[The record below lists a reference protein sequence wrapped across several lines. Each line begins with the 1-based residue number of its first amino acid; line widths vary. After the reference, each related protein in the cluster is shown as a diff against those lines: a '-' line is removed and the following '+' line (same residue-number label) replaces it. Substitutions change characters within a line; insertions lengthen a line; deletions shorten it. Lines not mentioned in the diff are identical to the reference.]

1 MSELTSSERK
11 HFEQIFQFLEEKR
24 LEKTKVDFW
33 IPEIWNEIGYRN
45 AEKKQSGQIKVNPF
59 HYFFELFQYISNGSN
74 NQNDKQTL
82 EYREATIYSS
92 LVRYT
97 AAWDYNRDGHI
108 ESGTF
113 LRMVI
118 LVPLLKKMGVNILY
132 LLPVNEY
139 SDRYP
144 KGDLGSPYAVKNYF
158 HLDANLHDPLLDDL
172 KGFTIHQEFKALVEA
187 CHMQGI
193 KVVQDFIP
201 KTAAR
206 NSALIYD
213 HPDWFYW
220 IYKKYE
226 SGFQPPKIPGLG
238 VFEECTHDHLERV
251 YTAPETEE
259 HLRKFSFSPDVI
271 NPELWDKLK
280 KQSKQTGEDLLELI
294 EKEFEITTAP
304 AHSDWIN
311 DEQPVWTDITFLRFY
326 LDEAPE
332 VRPYLHTHQPPY
344 VLFDTIKSNV
354 FPGEM
359 PNHSLWDILEEVIT
373 FNLLEYGVDGFRID
387 IGHALPVSLLQHLF
401 HIVREKKPD
410 AILISEEL
418 FNKNHKRT
426 FEYGYTMMLGSGWEM
441 MTRVNKPDL
450 IDYIKELPS
459 LKLPIFACAETA
471 DTPRI
476 VSRPGGVKLARAMAV
491 FNHFLPNG
499 VPFITTGQEVNERQ
513 PLNCGLSDNTGGES
527 IPRAFFNK
535 MIIDW
540 TNQGAPAMIHLLKR
554 LDTCKKR
561 HRDLLLAENFFVADS
576 PEDLVVYGYENEEN
590 VLLLCLNIGAQRT
603 CVTLNQFVSSCFSY
617 DMMIHTEEQVAE
629 QSVNHSELM
638 AINPLQAAIFSG
650 MKNVESV

>member
-11 HFEQIFQFLEEKR
+11 NFEQIYRFVEEKR
-24 LEKTKVDFW
+24 LEKNKVDFW
-33 IPEIWNEIGYRN
+33 IPKIWNEIGYRDT
-45 AEKKQSGQIKVNPF
+45 EVEQSGQIKVNPF
-59 HYFFELFQYISNGSN
+59 HYFFELFQYISDYSN
-74 NQNDKQTL
+74 NPNDKHAL

-113 LRMVI
+113 LRMII
-118 LVPLLKKMGVNILY
+118 LLPLLKKMGVNILY

-139 SDRYP
+139 SDMYP
-144 KGDLGSPYAVKNYF
+144 KGDLGSPYAIKNYF

-251 YTAPETEE
+251 YTASETKE
-259 HLRKFSFSPDVI
+259 HLRKFSSSPDVI

-332 VRPYLHTHQPPY
+332 VRPYLDSYQPPY

-354 FPGEM
+354 FPGKM
-359 PNHSLWDILEEVIT
+359 PNQLLWNLLEEVIT

-401 HIVREKKPD
+401 HIVREEKPD

-441 MTRVNKPDL
+441 MTRLNKPDL
-450 IDYIKELPS
+450 IGYIKELPS
-459 LKLPIFACAETA
+459 LKLPIFACSETA

-540 TNQGAPAMIHLLKR
+540 NNQGAPAMIHLFKS
-554 LDTCKKR
+554 LDTCKKK
-561 HRDLLLAENFFVADS
+561 HRDLLLVENFFVADS
-576 PEDLVVYGYENEEN
+576 PEELVIYGYENEEH
-590 VLLLCLNIGAQRT
+590 VLLLCLNIGDQRSY
-603 CVTLNQFVSSCFSY
+603 VTLNHIVFSYFSY
-617 DMMIHTEEQVAE
+617 DMMIHTEEQIAKR
-629 QSVNHSELM
+629 SVNHSELIR
-638 AINPLQAAIFSG
+638 INPLQAVIFSG
-650 MKNVESV
+650 MKSVE